1 MDKFLNY
8 LFFTREKDTWNT
20 NRNFSMNLFA
30 KLNIVTYKIRD
41 KLHVRY
47 FKMIDKFLKNGKEL
61 SNFARKSI
69 ESYIFIR
76 ETRGRNEEIVA

>member
-8 LFFTREKDTWNT
+8 LFFKRETIARNT

-76 ETRGRNEEIVA
+76 ETRRRNEEIVA